1 MQGGR
6 SRKGSAATNRSGFV
20 TARCRAPLV
29 PAEPHGEGMWALPG
43 ERELVGDGTE
53 RKVTRGRAEVE
64 KWGWVGQERPAR
76 PHGAGGLVALPGCF
90 RLASDG
96 RTAGAAGVHNWSSS
110 GVQPPSRCPR
120 EGTAEPCPKL
130 QLKNR
135 SEPAVARAHCL
146 QLRGHQPRVHRPV
159 TTSEKT
165 GSRAGCSGAR
175 KCPWDVAGA
184 ALPPAEL

>member
-1 MQGGR
+1 MR
-6 SRKGSAATNRSGFV
+6 
-20 TARCRAPLV
+20 
-29 PAEPHGEGMWALPG
+29 ALPG
-43 ERELVGDGTE
+43 EREPARDGTE

-76 PHGAGGLVALPGCF
+76 PRGAGGQGWHCRDAFAWLRMGARLELPGF
-90 RLASDG
+90 TR
-96 RTAGAAGVHNWSSS
+96 GALQGF
-110 GVQPPSRCPR
+110 GPPSRCPR

-135 SEPAVARAHCL
+135 SGPAVARAHCL
-146 QLRGHQPRVHRPV
+146 QLRGHQPCAHRPV